1 MIKDYQNENKT
12 SCFTV
17 VIVSDISA
25 RTVTLYNYLYLN
37 TLGGKVTLLQIF
49 IANNPAVSS
58 RPAVPC
64 VHQ

>member
-25 RTVTLYNYLYLN
+25 RTVTLYNCLYLN
-37 TLGGKVTLLQIF
+37 TLGRKVTLLQIF
-49 IANNPAVSS
+49 TANNPAVSS